1 MRLRTRFVASI
12 VALTALAAVGL
23 YYRSAVDDSG
33 DEPPA
38 PHAETR
44 SVE

>member
-12 VALTALAAVGL
+12 VALTVVAAVGL

-33 DEPPA
+33 DEPSA
-38 PHAETR
+38 PHAGTR